1 MAGRSDPSRYVPPS
15 SPLLE
20 GIRIVRRRR
29 RAGAFLL
36 CRLHIYAFS
45 MNNFYAK
52 SEQVAQF
59 TLVKRETRLA
69 SSAAADVAGLGN
81 CCSIKVASTC
91 RRGCNRCRERRG
103 RGSSS
108 GINLS
113 TRPCLALHCLGS
125 RSEAALGE
133 QRRHWHGAGAPQ
145 GNTERERGERRGG
158 GEEVFP
164 TVAMGWQNAL
174 HLNFIISLLAPIY
187 GHGLLGNLWS

>member
-1 MAGRSDPSRYVPPS
+1 MFFPAHNNSFFQWPAGATRVGIPLPFPP
-15 SPLLE
+15 PHIE
-20 GIRIVRRRR
+20 GIRIVPRRC

-113 TRPCLALHCLGS
+113 TRPCLALPCIALARGLRQPSAS
-125 RSEAALGE
+125 RGDTGMGQVRLKETLRIRGRRGE
-133 QRRHWHGAGAPQ
+133 
-145 GNTERERGERRGG
+145 EREG
-158 GEEVFP
+158 
-164 TVAMGWQNAL
+164 
-174 HLNFIISLLAPIY
+174 
-187 GHGLLGNLWS
+187 